1 MPDLLRVIQIDTFL
15 RQYVSLEGKKMPHIL
30 SRPCELLVHL
40 LTGQSR
46 QDEDV
51 KERGENATALSVSN
65 RRTEENCRDQSKLD
79 EFLVII

>member
-1 MPDLLRVIQIDTFL
+1 
-15 RQYVSLEGKKMPHIL
+15 MPHLL
-30 SRPCELLVHL
+30 SQARELLVHL

-51 KERGENATALSVSN
+51 KKRGDNTTALSVSN
-65 RRTEENCRDQSKLD
+65 RKTEENCGDQSKLD